1 MKRKRLDTALMLFVS
16 MSLTVTIA
24 VGSSFPLGGSMA
36 VGALMG
42 SKNATVDGQVPLPH
56 TTLLSGDNLQVK
68 DGLAMVTLDQGNRM
82 ILGRETEAS
91 FLREADAVTVSL
103 TQGNLSLYHPQASR
117 TFRVRAGDVTV
128 SPANGYRTMGELAMA
143 DGILMVTAKSGSLQ
157 VEQAGTTQEVAT
169 GKTIQVTARDESAP
183 QSNPGGNRHLKRV
196 PPALI
201 YFGIGAGVALLALAI
216 VRTTSGGAPP
226 PVSPVTPGP

>member
-16 MSLTVTIA
+16 MSLTVTMA
-24 VGSSFPLGGSMA
+24 VGSSVPLGGSMA

-91 FLREADAVTVSL
+91 FLQEADQVTVSL
-103 TQGNLSLYHPQASR
+103 AQGNLSLYHPQTSR
-117 TFRVRAGDVTV
+117 LFRVRAGDVTV
-128 SPANGYRTMGELAMA
+128 APVSGYRTMGEIAMA
-143 DGILMVTAKSGSLQ
+143 DGILMVNAKDGAFQ
-157 VEQAGTTQEVAT
+157 VERAGTTQEVAK
-169 GKTIQVTARDESAP
+169 GKTIQITTHEASTPTPYPE
-183 QSNPGGNRHLKRV
+183 GNKHLKRL
-196 PPALI
+196 PPVLI

-216 VRTTSGGAPP
+216 VRSTSGGAPT

>member
-1 MKRKRLDTALMLFVS
+1 MKRKHFDAGLMVLVS
-16 MSLTVTIA
+16 MGLTVTMA
-24 VGSSFPLGGSMA
+24 VGSSAPVGGSMA

-42 SKNATVDGQVPLPH
+42 SKNATIDGQVPLPH

-82 ILGRETEAS
+82 ILGRETSAS

-103 TQGNLSLYHPQASR
+103 SQGNLSLYHPQTSG

-128 SPANGYRTMGELAMA
+128 APANGYRTMGEIAMA
-143 DGILMVTAKSGSLQ
+143 DGILMVRAKDGALQ
-157 VEQAGTTQEVAT
+157 VERAGTTQEVVK
-169 GKTIQVTARDESAP
+169 GKTIQITTHEASAP
-183 QSNPGGNRHLKRV
+183 TPNPDGNIHLKRL
-196 PPALI
+196 PPALL
-201 YFGIGAGVALLALAI
+201 YFGIGAGVALLALAL
-216 VRTTSGGAPP
+216 VRSGSGGAPP